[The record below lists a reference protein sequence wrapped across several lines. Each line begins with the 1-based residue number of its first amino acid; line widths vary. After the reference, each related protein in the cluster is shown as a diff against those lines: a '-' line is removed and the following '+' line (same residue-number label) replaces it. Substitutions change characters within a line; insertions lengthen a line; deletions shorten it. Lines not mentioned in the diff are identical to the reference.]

1 MTTEAWAQCDEDSIY
16 EPAASRCDVLCAPGA
31 EWPRVN
37 LTGEDLATAI
47 CCDARTR
54 PYAEPQFFFQ
64 RPEIDLSPAAMEP
77 TEGGRKCLWPTIL

>member
-1 MTTEAWAQCDEDSIY
+1 MDPFCVSELQGTSGREASGRQVPVD
-16 EPAASRCDVLCAPGA
+16 
-31 EWPRVN
+31 VN

-64 RPEIDLSPAAMEP
+64 RPEIDLSPATMEP
-77 TEGGRKCLWPTIL
+77 DGRWEETFVEHDLVANERRRLR

>member
-1 MTTEAWAQCDEDSIY
+1 MD
-16 EPAASRCDVLCAPGA
+16 
-31 EWPRVN
+31 VN

-77 TEGGRKCLWPTIL
+77 DGRWEERLR